1 MENDTNCFYND
12 YIQDEDFYDKK
23 LSIEEIKY
31 LEKLS
36 EYELSEKDFYPP
48 EDNRVLHSNVYD
60 ISGGD
65 NFNDYAEYFF
75 EVCDEEEYFDM

>member
-23 LSIEEIKY
+23 LSLEEIEY

-48 EDNRVLHSNVYD
+48 EDTRVLHSGVDD
-60 ISGGD
+60 IIGGD
-65 NFNDYAEYFF
+65 NFVDFTTDIFDIY
-75 EVCDEEEYFDM
+75 DEEEYFDD